1 MNEYTM
7 MKLTRNLGAALAT
20 ALLLAACGGG
30 GADAGKAP
38 PVVTASS
45 VGSGVK
51 YSETMLVT
59 LVGSNLDQTLTLS
72 SSGCRDFARSTTAP
86 YVSSATTAYYTCTV
100 AGKDA
105 VKGTSVTVA
114 GGGITVATVP
124 FTVAWPQVTM
134 IVTTGTST
142 TYTLVMTL
150 YPDLTPQ
157 TVDNFLAYVKSGFYN
172 GTVFHRNV
180 RTTAGSSL
188 VLQGG
193 AYAAPV
199 SSTAAFPAPKATGAP
214 IPLERG
220 LSNQKYIVSMMR
232 GGTPDSATSQFFIN
246 TADNGALLDG
256 DGSAANPGYAGFGN
270 VTSDTTLVDAMAA
283 APCNL
288 SPANF
293 NINSPDCVPEP
304 NLVVASAQQTR

>member
-1 MNEYTM
+1 MNEGPI
-7 MKLTRNLGAALAT
+7 MKLTRHLGAALAA

-30 GADAGKAP
+30 GADAGKP
-38 PVVTASS
+38 PPTVTTSS
-45 VGSGVK
+45 VTSVK
-51 YSETMLVT
+51 YSETMLIT

-72 SSGCRDFARSTTAP
+72 STGCIDFARSTTGS
-86 YVSSATTAYYTCTV
+86 YVSTATTAYYTCTV
-100 AGKDA
+100 SGKDA
-105 VKGTSVTVA
+105 VKGASITVA

-134 IVTTGTST
+134 IVTSGAST

-172 GTVFHRNV
+172 GTAFHRNV
-180 RTTAGSSL
+180 RTTAGSTL

-193 AYAAPV
+193 GYAAPV
-199 SSTAAFPAPKATGAP
+199 SSQELFPAPKATNAP

-220 LSNQKYIVSMMR
+220 LSNKPYIVAMMR
-232 GGTPDSATSQFFIN
+232 AGAPDSATSQFFIN
-246 TADNGALLDG
+246 TADNALLLDG
-256 DGSAANPGYAGFGN
+256 DGTAANPGYAGFGN
-270 VTSDTTLVDAMAA
+270 VTTGTTLVDAMVA

-288 SPANF
+288 SSANF
-293 NINSPDCVPEP
+293 GVNSPDCVPEP